1 VAAPPDP
8 LGRDTPLGAARQP
21 AHTLVRHL
29 PTGWPWR
36 PDLTAFLA
44 GAPQVTVGVAAVAL
58 SQLVVLLHIV
68 MPEPVLRGEH

>member
-1 VAAPPDP
+1 
-8 LGRDTPLGAARQP
+8 
-21 AHTLVRHL
+21 
-29 PTGWPWR
+29 
-36 PDLTAFLA
+36 LTAFLA

>member
-1 VAAPPDP
+1 
-8 LGRDTPLGAARQP
+8 
-21 AHTLVRHL
+21 VRHL

-58 SQLVVLLHIV
+58 SQLVVLLHVV
-68 MPEPVLRGEH
+68 MPERVLRGEH